1 MKSRISII
9 IFIAA
14 LAIIFFAFD
23 LQHYLTLEYLKSS
36 RTFLQNSFN
45 DYPVKTCAAFFLIY
59 VFVVAVNL
67 PGATVLGLAGGAI
80 FGFITGTLLISF
92 ASSIGATLGCFVSR
106 YLFRNF
112 VEMRFKEV
120 YDKINKGIESEGP
133 FYLFTMRLIPAIPFV
148 VINLV
153 MGLTKMPLKTFYW
166 VSQIGMLPGT
176 MVYVNAGNELGKIHS
191 AKAVFSPELIFS
203 FLLLGLFPLVVKKV
217 MKQIRKRRSSLK
229 L

>member
-1 MKSRISII
+1 
-9 IFIAA
+9 
-14 LAIIFFAFD
+14 
-23 LQHYLTLEYLKSS
+23 
-36 RTFLQNSFN
+36 
-45 DYPVKTCAAFFLIY
+45 
-59 VFVVAVNL
+59 
-67 PGATVLGLAGGAI
+67 
-80 FGFITGTLLISF
+80 
-92 ASSIGATLGCFVSR
+92 
-106 YLFRNF
+106 
-112 VEMRFKEV
+112 
-120 YDKINKGIESEGP
+120 
-133 FYLFTMRLIPAIPFV
+133 MRLIPAIPFV

>member
-36 RTFLQNSFN
+36 RTFLQNLFN
-45 DYPVKTCAAFFLIY
+45 DYPVKTSAAFFFIY

-92 ASSIGATLGCFVSR
+92 ASSIGATIGCFVSR
-106 YLFRNF
+106 YIFRNF

-176 MVYVNAGNELGKIHS
+176 MVYANAGNELGKIHS
-191 AKAVFSPELIFS
+191 AKAVFSPELIIS
-203 FLLLGLFPLVVKKV
+203 FLLLGLFPLIVKKV